1 LNVLEI
7 LQNIYKTHT
16 QLTMP
21 NKPSHRKLEYI
32 LKMKWKSPVHA

>member
-1 LNVLEI
+1 MFVLEI

-32 LKMKWKSPVHA
+32 LKNEMKKPGSR